1 MTPPPAER
9 VRAILKAKS
18 VFGGLADD
26 VLDELARRAR
36 LARFAKGDGLYRR
49 GDQADNLMVI
59 LSGRVKISNITDDAR
74 EVVLNFL
81 GAGDL
86 NGELAALDG
95 KGRSADATALE
106 PTEVAILYRRD
117 FIPVLERNP
126 QALFEIVAVL
136 AEKLRMASAMVE
148 HSLLQ
153 MSGKAANGLLRLAD
167 QHGRKV
173 ADGVLVDLKISQR
186 DLGGYIG
193 LSRENTSRELGRL
206 KDEGLIRVDG
216 SQIVILD
223 MKGLQAWTEA
233 NA

>member
-1 MTPPPAER
+1 MTSPAER
-9 VRAILKAKS
+9 IRSTLKTKS
-18 VFGGLADD
+18 VLGRLPDD
-26 VLDELARRAR
+26 VLDDLAKRAR
-36 LARFAKGDGLYRR
+36 LARFAKGEVLYRR
-49 GDQADNLMVI
+49 GDQADNLMI
-59 LSGRVKISNITDDAR
+59 MLSGRVKISNITDDAR

-81 GAGDL
+81 GEGDL

-106 PTEVAILYRRD
+106 ATEVAILYRRD

-126 QALFEIVAVL
+126 KALLDIVAAL
-136 AEKLRMASAMVE
+136 AEKLRMTSAMVE

-153 MSGKAANGLLRLAD
+153 MSGKAANGLLRLAN

-173 ADGVLVDLKISQR
+173 DDGVLVDLKISQR
-186 DLGGYIG
+186 DLGSYIG

-206 KDEGLIRVDG
+206 KDEGLIRVEG
-216 SQIVILD
+216 TQIVILD
-223 MKGLQAWTEA
+223 MEGLQTWAEA

>member
-1 MTPPPAER
+1 MMPPVER
-9 VRAILKAKS
+9 IRAILKTKS
-18 VFGGLADD
+18 VLGRLADD
-26 VLDELARRAR
+26 VLDDLARRAR
-36 LARFAKGDGLYRR
+36 LARYVKGEVLYRR

-81 GAGDL
+81 GEGDL

-106 PTEVAILYRRD
+106 TTEVAILYRRD

-126 QALFEIVAVL
+126 KALLDIVAAL
-136 AEKLRMASAMVE
+136 AEKLRMTSAMVE

-153 MSGKAANGLLRLAD
+153 MSGKAANGLLRLAN
-167 QHGRKV
+167 QHGRKIE
-173 ADGVLVDLKISQR
+173 DGVLVDLKISQR
-186 DLGGYIG
+186 DLGSYIG

-206 KDEGLIRVDG
+206 KDEGIIRVEG
-216 SQIVILD
+216 AQIVILD
-223 MKGLQAWTEA
+223 MEGLQTWAEA

>member
-1 MTPPPAER
+1 MMPPVER
-9 VRAILKAKS
+9 IRAILKTKS
-18 VFGGLADD
+18 VLGGLADD
-26 VLDELARRAR
+26 VLDDLARRAR
-36 LARFAKGDGLYRR
+36 LARYVKGEVLYRR

-81 GAGDL
+81 GEGDL

-95 KGRSADATALE
+95 KSRSADATALE
-106 PTEVAILYRRD
+106 ATEVAILYRRD

-126 QALFEIVAVL
+126 KALLDIVAAL
-136 AEKLRMASAMVE
+136 AEKLRMTSAMVE

-153 MSGKAANGLLRLAD
+153 MSGKAANGLLRLAN
-167 QHGRKV
+167 QHGRKID
-173 ADGVLVDLKISQR
+173 DGVLVDLKISQR
-186 DLGGYIG
+186 DLGSYIG

-206 KDEGLIRVDG
+206 KDEGLIRVEG
-216 SQIVILD
+216 TQIVILD
-223 MKGLQAWTEA
+223 MEGLQTWAEA